1 MNWTLLLPS
10 NYNPV
15 AILFNFFNQNS
26 RIATQ
31 ALSDIIIYFIIMIA
45 LGFGI
50 CLIKLTV
57 DSINET
63 SRYLNILKNDDSAV
77 ESILTS
83 EFSLFRELQ
92 YHLIRIPSRDGS
104 GKMLIRRSIGAE
116 EIFRDSDLAP
126 NFTSSRLYLAI
137 PGILTGLGVL
147 GTFVGLQF
155 GIGGLDLNDLT
166 KLDKSVV
173 PLIQGC
179 AVAFSTSVWGV
190 FTSLLFSG
198 LEKGLEGISIK
209 KIRQLQ
215 NRVGLL
221 ISRYVPEDSMAE
233 LERCSRGTEEILK
246 GLAVAI
252 GDEMQKAIGRLGKEV
267 KEAVEKATSEGQGPL
282 VEKSAELLSNALTAE
297 LVNLKN
303 QINDMADQFSR
314 QFSGASSELM
324 TSISQFEPTVKTLT
338 TTVEAAQRTVIVAV
352 QKLNAHEAVMEKM
365 SAASVHIQQ
374 AADSFSSMNQTL
386 ENSAARNEE
395 AAKAQL
401 LAASSNK
408 SVAEKFDAIGARLPS
423 IQETLKD
430 AAQVIVSI
438 SGPISDLK
446 VYLQQLPDEQKKE
459 LDNRNRFENERN
471 QRLLVMTS
479 DLAEK
484 VGKAA
489 EQFSK
494 VGNLAEKLADSSTH
508 LDGASKHL
516 AVFGKQVMDASTSQK
531 EASDASRAAALSGE
545 RAAKSL
551 EPIPGALS
559 GLTTALQTAGN
570 SVKTGAEIA
579 RASYHEL
586 VSLQNQWFKGAESG
600 LNAMKDRL
608 HEIIKAYGQQ
618 IEGQTRNLMNQ
629 WATEV
634 TECLKTYQNQV
645 DQLQGDIDELQAV
658 LSRIDR
664 R

>member
-1 MNWTLLLPS
+1 M
-10 NYNPV
+10 
-15 AILFNFFNQNS
+15 ILNNNDNAVDAVDV
-26 RIATQ
+26 I
-31 ALSDIIIYFIIMIA
+31 LS
-45 LGFGI
+45 
-50 CLIKLTV
+50 
-57 DSINET
+57 
-63 SRYLNILKNDDSAV
+63 
-77 ESILTS
+77 S
-83 EFSLFRELQ
+83 ELSLFRELQ
-92 YHLIRIPSRDGS
+92 HHLIKIPSRDGNN
-104 GKMLIRRSIGAE
+104 KLLTRRTVDAE
-116 EIFRDSDLAP
+116 EIFMDSDLAP
-126 NFTSSRLYLAI
+126 DFTSSRLYLAI

-198 LEKGLEGISIK
+198 LEKFLEGKAIE
-209 KIRQLQ
+209 KIRKLQ
-215 NRVGLL
+215 NRVDML
-221 ISRYVPEDSMAE
+221 IVRYVPEDSMAE
-233 LERCSRGTEEILK
+233 LERTSRGTEEILK
-246 GLAVAI
+246 DLAVAI
-252 GDEMQKAIGRLGKEV
+252 GDEMQKAIGRLGNEIK
-267 KEAVEKATSEGQGPL
+267 KAVEKATSEGQGPL

-365 SAASVHIQQ
+365 SSASVHIQQ
-374 AADSFSSMNQTL
+374 AADSFSTMNQTL
-386 ENSAARNEE
+386 ENSAARNEA

-401 LAASSNK
+401 SAASSNE
-408 SVAEKFDAIGARLPS
+408 SVAEKFDAIGAQLPF
-423 IQETLKD
+423 IQKTLKD
-430 AAQVIVSI
+430 AAEVIVSI

-446 VYLQQLPDEQKKE
+446 TYLQQLPDEQKKE

-471 QRLLVMTS
+471 QRMLVMTS

-494 VGNLAEKLADSSTH
+494 VGNLAEKLADSSVH

-570 SVKTGAEIA
+570 NVKTGAEIA
-579 RASYHEL
+579 RDSYREL
-586 VSLQNQWFKGAESG
+586 TTFQNHWLKGAEHG

-629 WATEV
+629 WTTEV
-634 TECLKTYQNQV
+634 TECLKTYQGQV
-645 DQLQGDIDELQAV
+645 DQIQEYLDQLPEDIDKLKAV
-658 LSRIDR
+658 LNRINR
-664 R
+664 H